1 MTRHVPKSTTLSSQ
15 VLSFEEALES
25 SEEGQLNYDSKK
37 WVYVP
42 NSYDEYRYI
51 LGTRGNNPLIVIGAN
66 PSTAAPDNL
75 DPTLKSA
82 QRIAKSNGYDSFL
95 MLNVYPQRST
105 DPKLMEK
112 DVNEFLLGENIKAFE
127 YTLTLSPSKDVWCAW
142 GNVIENREYMKK
154 GVRLEIEAGNKLGA
168 NWLCAGEVLKSGN
181 PHHPLYLKAD
191 TKLNP
196 FSPAID

>member
-1 MTRHVPKSTTLSSQ
+1 MTRHVPKSTTRSSQ
-15 VLSFEEALES
+15 VLSFEGALER
-25 SEEGQLNYDSKK
+25 SEEGQLNYDPKK

-51 LGTRGNNPLIVIGAN
+51 LGTKGNNPLIVIGAN

-142 GNVIENREYMKK
+142 GNVIENRDYMKK
-154 GVRLEIEAGNKLGA
+154 GVRLEIGAGNKLGA

>member
-1 MTRHVPKSTTLSSQ
+1 MTRHVPKSTTRSSQ
-15 VLSFEEALES
+15 VLSFEDALES
-25 SEEGQLNYDSKK
+25 SEEGQLNYDPKK

-51 LGTRGNNPLIVIGAN
+51 LGTKGNNPLIVIGAN

-154 GVRLEIEAGNKLGA
+154 GVRLEIEAGKKLGA

>member
-1 MTRHVPKSTTLSSQ
+1 MTRHVPKSTTRSAQ
-15 VLSFEEALES
+15 VLSFEEALERC
-25 SEEGQLNYDSKK
+25 EEGQLNYDPKK
-37 WVYVP
+37 WLYVP

-82 QRIAKSNGYDSFL
+82 QRIARSNGYDSFL

-112 DVNEFLLGENIKAFE
+112 DVNEFLLGENIKALE
-127 YTLTLSPSKDVWCAW
+127 HALSLSPTKDVWCAW
-142 GNVIENREYMKK
+142 GNVIENRNYMKK

-168 NWLCAGEVLKSGN
+168 KWLCAGEVLKSGN